1 MRNLFRAA
9 VVALILAAAAWPQE
23 LSDKKAVPPADP
35 CPASATQ
42 TERTQC
48 WDQLAAKAQAD
59 LTVLYRKLQGLMRA
73 KIAKEQ
79 SPLKSY
85 QETALQRLKAAQL
98 AWDRYRDAECDAREQ
113 QFEGGSIAPS
123 VRSGCVKELSDRRA
137 EDLKKTYAIYLHE

>member
-1 MRNLFRAA
+1 
-9 VVALILAAAAWPQE
+9 
-23 LSDKKAVPPADP
+23 
-35 CPASATQ
+35 
-42 TERTQC
+42 
-48 WDQLAAKAQAD
+48 
-59 LTVLYRKLQGLMRA
+59 MRA
-73 KIAKEQ
+73 KIVKEQ